1 MTNILDINTKLK
13 YFKVNP
19 VYLGID
25 YESGILTLKELFDLN
40 IDCLPTFKIL
50 SEEDKLSKNLSD
62 SSLYIECSFNGKS
75 VYREVN
81 DNIIDLL
88 NDLLLECCGYAKLYP
103 KWIPKFYIEEFF
115 NIEEKDD
122 VSVTF
127 IDSQS
132 GSRTARV
139 LIPTD
144 WIYKLGIT
152 KDTDKKERKV
162 KLRFDGTKIT
172 ILKSIK

>member
-1 MTNILDINTKLK
+1 MTNIFDINTKLK

-40 IDCLPTFKIL
+40 IDCLPKFKIL
-50 SEEDKLSKNLSD
+50 PQEDMLSKNLSD

-88 NDLLLECCGYAKLYP
+88 L
-103 KWIPKFYIEEFF
+103 
-115 NIEEKDD
+115 
-122 VSVTF
+122 
-127 IDSQS
+127 
-132 GSRTARV
+132 
-139 LIPTD
+139 
-144 WIYKLGIT
+144 
-152 KDTDKKERKV
+152 
-162 KLRFDGTKIT
+162 
-172 ILKSIK
+172 

>member
-1 MTNILDINTKLK
+1 MTNILDINTKPK

-62 SSLYIECSFNGKS
+62 SSLYIECFFNGKS